1 MEGVTCGLSQ
11 NLAKK
16 TVTAVK
22 KWREGKEEKYRKD
35 YRQKQLT
42 TDSQA
47 LQALEAS
54 IVKNKEK
61 IAVKSEGQVTLI
73 DTNYSGEYINIE
85 ENDYSWV

>member
-85 ENDYSWV
+85 ENDYS